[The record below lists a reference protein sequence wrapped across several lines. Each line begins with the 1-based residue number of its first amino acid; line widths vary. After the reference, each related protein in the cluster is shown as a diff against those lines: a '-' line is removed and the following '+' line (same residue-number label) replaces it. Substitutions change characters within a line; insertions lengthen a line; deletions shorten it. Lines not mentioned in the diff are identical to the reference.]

1 MSARE
6 AAIQVLS
13 DAGEPLHSEEIT
25 KRILENRLW
34 ETTAVQISRSRQAG
48 ALRT

>member
-13 DAGEPLHSEEIT
+13 DAGEPLHAEEIA

-34 ETTAVQISRSRQAG
+34 VTSGKTPSATIEA
-48 ALRT
+48 

>member
-13 DAGEPLHSEEIT
+13 EAGEPLHSEEIT
-25 KRILENRLW
+25 KRILE
-34 ETTAVQISRSRQAG
+34 ETAVGDQREDPGRHD
-48 ALRT
+48 

>member
-13 DAGEPLHSEEIT
+13 EAGEPLHAKEIT
-25 KRILENRLW
+25 KRILANRLW
-34 ETTAVQISRSRQAG
+34 STNGKMLAPV
-48 ALRT
+48 